1 MGTFGGYTGPEKI
14 STDKIEEFSN
24 AVSKILY
31 YGGMMHPH
39 SVKMYGK
46 EIILLEPVTI
56 NKGEDVDF
64 HYNYFEE
71 EGWENA
77 GYIYKDQ
84 HFYSNKIGGDEFSFV
99 VTAVRCLYELYDE
112 GIGLAEINGEIV
124 SSDYYI
130 GWINHLMDEDFSIRR
145 RFNLWEMLENYAFE
159 HIDYCD
165 NPIQMGQLGNLIPR
179 YLMKYAGGI
188 DLTDLLYIINGTE
201 TLCEEEVTDGT
212 YPADVLRCKN
222 AISAVIEKHGDD
234 KAFSLINDLLK
245 TGYNKRKSEQ
255 RDCMKALAECSQII
269 HARTILYLA
278 CELLGKDFWTE
289 WKSVK
294 EDVYNDEKVP
304 KYASD
309 DLLAFRKGGRER
321 PICKLKTS
329 MFLKNDGFFT
339 FFDTP
344 EELRDYP
351 NYYISDAD
359 RLFWWDGSDEVE
371 ITEKTDKWLKK
382 RAEEY
387 KEALKDTPDDCDTEK
402 FTKEV
407 IYLLSDVESRYKRV
421 FAFQD
426 MFYEFISNG
435 SKKEYRA
442 AIDVLRK
449 LYEDNAEDGKIIEVV
464 RGSWDLSSKN
474 VTCNRGRMNMKRY
487 LALLANKELRKKYL
501 GF

>member
-1 MGTFGGYTGPEKI
+1 LQ
-14 STDKIEEFSN
+14 DKNIYVF
-24 AVSKILY
+24 
-31 YGGMMHPH
+31 
-39 SVKMYGK
+39 K
-46 EIILLEPVTI
+46 E
-56 NKGEDVDF
+56 
-64 HYNYFEE
+64 
-71 EGWENA
+71 
-77 GYIYKDQ
+77 
-84 HFYSNKIGGDEFSFV
+84 
-99 VTAVRCLYELYDE
+99 R
-112 GIGLAEINGEIV
+112 
-124 SSDYYI
+124 
-130 GWINHLMDEDFSIRR
+130 WI
-145 RFNLWEMLENYAFE
+145 
-159 HIDYCD
+159 
-165 NPIQMGQLGNLIPR
+165 
-179 YLMKYAGGI
+179 
-188 DLTDLLYIINGTE
+188 
-201 TLCEEEVTDGT
+201 
-212 YPADVLRCKN
+212 
-222 AISAVIEKHGDD
+222 
-234 KAFSLINDLLK
+234 
-245 TGYNKRKSEQ
+245 
-255 RDCMKALAECSQII
+255 
-269 HARTILYLA
+269 
-278 CELLGKDFWTE
+278 
-289 WKSVK
+289 
-294 EDVYNDEKVP
+294 
-304 KYASD
+304 
-309 DLLAFRKGGRER
+309 
-321 PICKLKTS
+321 
-329 MFLKNDGFFT
+329 FT